1 MSMGSFEAKGLKK
14 TRRSARE
21 DKKGCGDCPRD
32 EATGED
38 ALHNDLQ
45 DASASSGEL

>member
-1 MSMGSFEAKGLKK
+1 MSMRSFEAKGLKK

-21 DKKGCGDCPRD
+21 DKKGCGDCSRD

-38 ALHNDLQ
+38 AVHNDLQ

>member
-1 MSMGSFEAKGLKK
+1 MRSFEAKGLKK

-21 DKKGCGDCPRD
+21 DNKGCGDCSRD

>member
-1 MSMGSFEAKGLKK
+1 MSMRSFEAKGLKK

-21 DKKGCGDCPRD
+21 DKKGCGDCSGD

-45 DASASSGEL
+45 GASASSGEL